1 MRGEGSATAAV
12 VAAMMTIAVAAAVC
26 VACDEQPKFTPV
38 VDAAGSSSAPTP
50 PPAPVREGCARV
62 GSLELM
68 ESDPSCVLKTVR
80 VTEDLMRAS
89 MKKVTIT
96 PTLTPDSGIPSAT
109 PLPMEQVVSGS
120 SGLINIT
127 FKNTSST
134 EVLIA
139 FEAKPRLPGPKTDWS
154 RVIGIPE
161 PKPATEST
169 KPKLF
174 FPMVTT
180 DQWDHDV
187 DSLPTVSESAAAAA
201 AAAGATPILPPPT
214 IFGVYLRPGGK
225 LTQNVTWWA
234 LRIPAPAPVVQDD
247 AGHRYYPK
255 TAAFPLLPAEYN
267 IVLDIPLATLT
278 KEERKI
284 ALKVKVVKAPKL
296 DAGL

>member
-1 MRGEGSATAAV
+1 MRRASAAIIIGACSGCEEQTKPIAPIVGDAAATGSA
-12 VAAMMTIAVAAAVC
+12 
-26 VACDEQPKFTPV
+26 
-38 VDAAGSSSAPTP
+38 DAAPPLPT
-50 PPAPVREGCARV
+50 REGCSRV
-62 GSLELM
+62 GSLELV
-68 ESDPSCVLKTVR
+68 ESDPSCVLKTLR
-80 VTEDLMRAS
+80 VTEELMRAS
-89 MKKVTIT
+89 MKKVTIV
-96 PTLTPDSGIPSAT
+96 PTLTPDSGIPT
-109 PLPMEQVVSGS
+109 GGPVEQVVSGS

-134 EVLIA
+134 EVLLA
-139 FEAKPRLPGPKTDWS
+139 FEAKPRLPGPRTDWS
-154 RVIGIPE
+154 RVVGIPE

-180 DQWDHDV
+180 DSWDHDV
-187 DSLPTVSESAAAAA
+187 DSLPTVSES
-201 AAAGATPILPPPT
+201 GATPLLPPPT

-267 IVLDIPLATLT
+267 IVIDIPLATLT